1 MATKT
6 MTLELVPM
14 DPSPAADGEP
24 AKPAPEASPAPGTAA
39 PAPAADPTIEFVAP
53 GAAPIDLD
61 ATQPIHA
68 DRYLREATLQYQEGH
83 IDAPLWDRALAQ
95 ADGDKE
101 RAAKLYVERRAIALR
116 MLERERRGRRPDG
129 GAAPPRT
136 PTPATAA
143 PSAGPVTE
151 FGDDDDLRHLM
162 PEPWF
167 ARHRIALI
175 AAGALATVAV
185 VAWVAVGFFGSSA
198 PDPVAT
204 PAAVAV
210 APAKAPARAPAAPK
224 SVPPATASPAP
235 VSGGAGADL
244 LAKIDELREAKNWNL
259 LVLYLVEWTRR
270 DPTNVDA
277 WNQLRAGYVTL
288 RQYDE
293 ALTAAKK
300 AVELAPADAALRA
313 RVGDVHVYRDDP
325 AAALAAFEEAAAR
338 DAGDADIRIRIGLL
352 HAQLGRSAEG
362 KAALDSALGLAP
374 GDPLA
379 LCVRTGIAQM
389 TTSPGDTYGRAR
401 EARAIDAKCRGH

>member
-1 MATKT
+1 

-14 DPSPAADGEP
+14 DPSPAADGGNEP
-24 AKPAPEASPAPGTAA
+24 AKPTPEASPAPGTAA
-39 PAPAADPTIEFVAP
+39 SAPVADPSIEFVAP

-83 IDAPLWDRALAQ
+83 VDAPLWDRALAQ
-95 ADGDKE
+95 AGGDKGQ
-101 RAAKLYVERRAIALR
+101 AANLYIERRAIALR
-116 MLERERRGRRPDG
+116 MLERERRARRPDA
-129 GAAPPRT
+129 GAPQAHAQPQPQT
-136 PTPATAA
+136 TSGTA
-143 PSAGPVTE
+143 PVTE
-151 FGDDDDLRHLM
+151 FGDDDDPRHL
-162 PEPWF
+162 PQDSWL

-175 AAGALATVAV
+175 GAGALAAVAV

-198 PDPVAT
+198 PDPVAA

-224 SVPPATASPAP
+224 TVPPATASPAP

-300 AVELAPADAALRA
+300 AVELAPADAGLRA

-389 TTSPGDTYGRAR
+389 TTAPGDTYGRAR
-401 EARAIDAKCRGH
+401 EARAIDAKCRGR